1 MFPHILSGPYV
12 NPMELAVY
20 KSFKR
25 AVDLDENINDNGT
38 LNWDFVSADIWM
50 DLADKGIGFGK
61 GSVIND
67 LIDNKIDAYE
77 DYMVD
82 LAY

>member
-1 MFPHILSGPYV
+1 MFDGFYGNS
-12 NPMELAVY
+12 MELAVY
-20 KSFKR
+20 ESFKR
-25 AVDLDENINDNGT
+25 AVDVDENINDNGT

-67 LIDNKIDAYE
+67 LIDNMIDAFE
-77 DYMVD
+77 DKMVD